1 MDPDIW
7 CPPTFVGNSGIERF
21 NGDRGFALYFFV
33 FLFLNCSMPAI
44 RSKGELRTAALA
56 ARDRLDEAERE
67 AAARVIAARGLP
79 FPVEPGA
86 VVSGYVPIRSELD
99 PTPLMLQLAAQ
110 GAKLA
115 LPVVLARGHSL
126 SFRAWAPDDK
136 LVLGSMGIPE
146 PSPAAA
152 ELVPD
157 VMLVPLAAFDRIGH
171 RIGYGGGYY
180 DYTFSH
186 LRKAKHVTG
195 IGLAFSVQ
203 EIKTVPALAHDAAL
217 DYVLTEKRV
226 FDFRST

>member
-1 MDPDIW
+1 L
-7 CPPTFVGNSGIERF
+7 
-21 NGDRGFALYFFV
+21 FA
-33 FLFLNCSMPAI
+33 FLFLNCIMPAT
-44 RSKGELRTAALA
+44 RSKGDLRNAALA
-56 ARDRLDEAERE
+56 ARDALGDEARLQ
-67 AAARVIAARGLP
+67 AAQGIAMRGLP
-79 FPVEPGA
+79 FALDGGA
-86 VVSGYVPIRSELD
+86 VVSGYAPIRSELD
-99 PTPLMLQLAAQ
+99 PTPLMLALAAL

-157 VMLVPLAAFDRIGH
+157 IMLVPLAAFDRAGH

-186 LRKAKHVTG
+186 LRKSKHVIG
-195 IGLAFSVQ
+195 VGLAFAVQ

-217 DYVLTEKRV
+217 DYVLTEKRI